1 MTIIVEVKNEILGD
15 SEFWRGDESRIAEIR
30 NIPARMT
37 AEQVVAD
44 GKPRVSGMWHVRQEL
59 PPNAGIQPRAAGA
72 SDGMPCSAGDDG
84 DKPNG

>member
-44 GKPRVSGMWHVRQEL
+44 SIRNHCLRYGVHRTTVRRKMLQGMSLEETLMQKQTKKPARY
-59 PPNAGIQPRAAGA
+59 N
-72 SDGMPCSAGDDG
+72 
-84 DKPNG
+84 

>member
-59 PPNAGIQPRAAGA
+59 PPNAELRGRPLA
-72 SDGMPCSAGDDG
+72 DGPA
-84 DKPNG
+84 

>member
-15 SEFWRGDESRIAEIR
+15 SEFWRGDESRIAEIH

-59 PPNAGIQPRAAGA
+59 PPNARSARVNLACAGIRRG
-72 SDGMPCSAGDDG
+72 SLRRGTGG
-84 DKPNG
+84 R

>member
-15 SEFWRGDESRIAEIR
+15 REFWRGDESRIAEIR

-59 PPNAGIQPRAAGA
+59 PPDSDCTDPAAHPA
-72 SDGMPCSAGDDG
+72 ARSE
-84 DKPNG
+84 